1 MRLDAPSCWSRIGLA
16 GHGTLGTVHPERGI
30 DAVPVVFVVVDG
42 QVVVPVDTAKAKAG
56 RRLQRLANVDAD
68 PRVVLL
74 VDRYDDDWSR
84 LWWVRIHG
92 EAVEVDASPAHLS
105 ALAAAF
111 PSYEDVGTVT
121 GALVLTPTETTGW
134 SAG

>member
-1 MRLDAPSCWSRIGLA
+1 MRLDEPACWSRIDAA
-16 GHGTLGTVHPERGI
+16 GHGSLGTIHPRRGV

-42 QVVVPVDTAKAKAG
+42 QVVVPIDTVKAKAG
-56 RRLQRLANVDAD
+56 RRLQRLANVGAD
-68 PRVVLL
+68 PRAVLL

-111 PSYEDVGTVT
+111 PAYREDGAVT

>member
-1 MRLDAPSCWSRIGLA
+1 MRLDVRASWSRIGPA
-16 GHGTLGTVHPERGI
+16 GHGALGTVHPDRGV

-42 QVVVPVDTAKAKAG
+42 QVVVPIDTVKAKAG
-56 RRLQRLANVDAD
+56 RRLQRLANIDAD

-84 LWWVRIHG
+84 LWWVRVHG
-92 EAVEVDASPAHLS
+92 EAVEVDASVRHLE

-111 PSYEDVGTVT
+111 PAYRDSGTVT

-134 SAG
+134 SAS

>member
-1 MRLDAPSCWSRIGLA
+1 MRLAAPACWSWIGLA
-16 GHGTLGTVHPERGI
+16 GHGTLGTVHPQRGI

-42 QVVVPVDTAKAKAG
+42 QLVVPIDTVKAKAG
-56 RRLQRLANVDAD
+56 RRLQRLANIEAD

-92 EAVEVDASPAHLS
+92 EAVEVDAGPSQLA

-111 PSYEDVGTVT
+111 PAYQEAGTVT

-134 SAG
+134 SAS